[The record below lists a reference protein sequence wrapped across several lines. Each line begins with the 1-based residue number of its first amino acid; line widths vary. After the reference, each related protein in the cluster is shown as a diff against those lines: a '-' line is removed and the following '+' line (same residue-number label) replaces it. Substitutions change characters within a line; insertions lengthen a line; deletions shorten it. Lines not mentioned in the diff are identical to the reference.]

1 MLRLRSATSL
11 AMRHLL
17 ILLVAIPLVYLLWHL
32 GNRPAQRQA
41 ARWLLR
47 LGALAVVLLALLV
60 LTYQT
65 TAIKLL

>member
-1 MLRLRSATSL
+1 
-11 AMRHLL
+11 MRHLL
-17 ILLVAIPLVYLLWHL
+17 ILLVALPLVYFLWKQA
-32 GNRPAQRQA
+32 NRPAQRLA

-60 LTYQT
+60 VNYQT